1 MDMEQAVRQYIADF
15 YHKFYRQFYLHA
27 YSIAGRKS
35 DAEVAVQ
42 QAFLAVC
49 KAPEELMSK
58 GNPIRWMEKTIENTA
73 LHIVRERRYTAALF
87 SSLEELAPDQRPS
100 APTDGSLELIDFCQS
115 VVTRDE
121 LEFFLRIAE
130 GHSTFADEA
139 NRLGIKLSA
148 CYKRFEHTREKLRK
162 ALEKYHKNDQ

>member
-1 MDMEQAVRQYIADF
+1 
-15 YHKFYRQFYLHA
+15 
-27 YSIAGRKS
+27 
-35 DAEVAVQ
+35 
-42 QAFLAVC
+42 
-49 KAPEELMSK
+49 
-58 GNPIRWMEKTIENTA
+58 MEKTIENTA

-100 APTDGSLELIDFCQS
+100 TPTDGSLELIDFCQS

-148 CYKRFEHTREKLRK
+148 CYKRFERTREKLRK
-162 ALEKYHKNDQ
+162 ALEEYHKNDQ